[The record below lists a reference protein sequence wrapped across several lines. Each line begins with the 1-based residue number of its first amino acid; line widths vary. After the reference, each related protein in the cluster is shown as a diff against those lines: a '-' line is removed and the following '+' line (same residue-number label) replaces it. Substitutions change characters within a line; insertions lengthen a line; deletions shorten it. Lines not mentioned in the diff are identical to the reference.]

1 MITASKDIILN
12 IRHLQTRNICTKF
25 LCLHVIF
32 QVEELDR
39 KNISTEAVQNI
50 ITKLSNLTDLDNEKQ
65 QEKRIKQQD
74 LIKTVEILQKIVD
87 LNISDGNLD
96 ILAPASN
103 ILDSRNR
110 KSWKN
115 MEVIKFSKTLVLMP
129 YGFKII

>member
-1 MITASKDIILN
+1 MYQI
-12 IRHLQTRNICTKF
+12 F
-25 LCLHVIF
+25 LFTHNF

-50 ITKLSNLTDLDNEKQ
+50 ITKLSNLTNLDNEKQ
-65 QEKRIKQQD
+65 QKRIKQQD

-103 ILDSRNR
+103 ILDGRNR

-115 MEVIKFSKTLVLMP
+115 MEVIKFSKTLVLIP
-129 YGFKII
+129 FDFKII

>member
-1 MITASKDIILN
+1 M
-12 IRHLQTRNICTKF
+12 QTRNICTKF

-74 LIKTVEILQKIVD
+74 LIKTVEILQQIVD

-103 ILDSRNR
+103 ILDSRNK

-129 YGFKII
+129 FDFKII

>member
-1 MITASKDIILN
+1 M
-12 IRHLQTRNICTKF
+12 QTRNICTEF
-25 LCLHVIF
+25 FCLHIIF

-65 QEKRIKQQD
+65 QKRIKQQD

-129 YGFKII
+129 YDFKII